1 MAALAKRVM
10 LVCALVAVAG
20 LSFARADDYPSKP
33 IRLIVGFTAGAGG
46 DVLARVVAA
55 EMSSHLGQPVVV
67 EDKPG
72 AASNVAAEYVAHA
85 PKDGYTLLLGSVAN
99 ATSMAVT
106 SDLHYDFV
114 KDFTP
119 IGMAGIL
126 AVLLVVNPSLNV
138 HSLPELIALAKS
150 KPNQILYASTGVGTT
165 PHLAGELLNT
175 LAGIK
180 MEHVPYQGSPPA
192 VTDLIAGRTQVM
204 FASASTVLP
213 LVKSGALIALATAAP
228 KRTAAAP
235 DLPTTAE
242 LRMPSLD
249 ASIWFGIMTPA
260 GTPPAI
266 QAKLAEALS
275 ATMKS

>member
-1 MAALAKRVM
+1 LIMAALAKRVM

-126 AVLLVVNPSLNV
+126 AVLLVVNPS
-138 HSLPELIALAKS
+138 
-150 KPNQILYASTGVGTT
+150 
-165 PHLAGELLNT
+165 
-175 LAGIK
+175 
-180 MEHVPYQGSPPA
+180 
-192 VTDLIAGRTQVM
+192 
-204 FASASTVLP
+204 
-213 LVKSGALIALATAAP
+213 
-228 KRTAAAP
+228 
-235 DLPTTAE
+235 
-242 LRMPSLD
+242 
-249 ASIWFGIMTPA
+249 
-260 GTPPAI
+260 
-266 QAKLAEALS
+266 
-275 ATMKS
+275 